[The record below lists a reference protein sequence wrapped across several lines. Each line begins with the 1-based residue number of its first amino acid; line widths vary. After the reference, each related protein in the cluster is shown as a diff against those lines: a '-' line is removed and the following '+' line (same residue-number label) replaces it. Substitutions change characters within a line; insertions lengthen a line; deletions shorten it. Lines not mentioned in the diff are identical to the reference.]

1 MERASRLHRRAA
13 ISQQSL
19 RFKNKEMLARSTHR
33 HHRYRGQWCVIGPSD
48 CKKRTSHVNTALA
61 EEVGR
66 VTLTNRPTRKDPPS
80 AVVSRRGRWEGG
92 GRGGERRV
100 GNRTRP
106 RSKVLRRFIKADR
119 SERCCVC
126 SPLNAVI
133 L

>member
-1 MERASRLHRRAA
+1 MERASRLHRRAS

-19 RFKNKEMLARSTHR
+19 RFKNKEVLARSTRR
-33 HHRYRGQWCVIGPSD
+33 HHRYRGQRCVIGPSD
-48 CKKRTSHVNTALA
+48 CEKRTARVNAALA
-61 EEVGR
+61 EEVGG

-80 AVVSRRGRWEGG
+80 AVVSRRGRVG

-100 GNRTRP
+100 GNRTRL